1 MNNKY
6 LFLDDVRDPIHAF
19 GYTNFGPFVTK
30 EWEIVR
36 NYDEFVN
43 YIKTN
48 GLPYFIAF
56 DHDLGELDSEIWK
69 NIEGYDG
76 IYEISDKGRVRNRNK
91 IMSQYKNES
100 GMYIRLYKNKKSKL
114 HKVHRLVAKTF
125 IENPENKKTVNH
137 IDGNRWNNKLENLEW
152 ATISENVKHSHE
164 YLHRDYSAYGENHKN
179 SKTITKYNKNME
191 YICTYGSVNEA
202 GRQNKIPFTNIAK
215 CARGERN
222 TAGGFIWRYENKE
235 VDKFSEIE
243 HILKEKGDYMKR
255 FFIPNEIE
263 KTGFDCA
270 KFLVEYCME
279 NNLKLP
285 EFYVHSM
292 NPVGKDNIVNY
303 LNNFKKYYEI

>member
-1 MNNKY
+1 MNNIY

-56 DHDLGELDSEIWK
+56 DHDLMDDNYSIGSFWD
-69 NIEGYDG
+69 D
-76 IYEISDKGRVRNRNK
+76 
-91 IMSQYKNES
+91 
-100 GMYIRLYKNKKSKL
+100 
-114 HKVHRLVAKTF
+114 
-125 IENPENKKTVNH
+125 PEK
-137 IDGNRWNNKLENLEW
+137 
-152 ATISENVKHSHE
+152 
-164 YLHRDYSAYGENHKN
+164 
-179 SKTITKYNKNME
+179 
-191 YICTYGSVNEA
+191 
-202 GRQNKIPFTNIAK
+202 
-215 CARGERN
+215 
-222 TAGGFIWRYENKE
+222 
-235 VDKFSEIE
+235 
-243 HILKEKGDYMKR
+243 MK
-255 FFIPNEIE
+255 E